1 MAKIK
6 ITESELKQV
15 IRESV
20 SEVLTEAFDDRMARQ
35 AQRRNNRAQSA
46 WNNYQSIYNDA
57 NATDTQKEKARKK
70 YYRTSLRNGVGN
82 LQRAQDAEGR
92 VTKLNQDVE
101 NLQAAN
107 TQLTQE
113 RDNLQTQV
121 TQRDN
126 KINALNGTVA
136 QLTKDK
142 QALGAQLAQA
152 RNQTVRS
159 NAPQPSVNQ
168 NQAIPAA
175 KPIPQQTARPA
186 AQTPGT
192 AIAQK

>member
-15 IRESV
+15 IREGV
-20 SEVLTEAFDDRMARQ
+20 AEVLTEAFDDRMARQ

-57 NATDTQKEKARKK
+57 NATDAQKEKARKK

-82 LQRAQDAEGR
+82 LKRAQDAEGQ
-92 VTKLNQDVE
+92 VTKLNQDVK
-101 NLQAAN
+101 NLQAVNA
-107 TQLTQE
+107 QLTQE
-113 RDNLQTQV
+113 KDNLQTQV

-126 KINALNGTVA
+126 KINALNRTVA

-142 QALGAQLAQA
+142 QTLGAQLAQT
-152 RNQTVRS
+152 RNQT
-159 NAPQPSVNQ
+159 
-168 NQAIPAA
+168 IPAA
-175 KPIPQQTARPA
+175 NPAPQKTTNPA
-186 AQTPGT
+186 TQLPGT
-192 AIAQK
+192 ATV